1 MHDLRFVLA
10 GRKDPATSVISSGCY
25 REMPWTR
32 NGRRKVPFPIALEC
46 GTGQQ
51 AFEAKK
57 VLQLLAEDCNNKQD
71 LSVFLQAL
79 PHNVQ
84 LKELAISMERTS
96 GYFIVVLLGQIGG
109 IYLSRRRAASS
120 LSKSSAAVFRDVVLY
135 SSFIDAL
142 QGMMTFGDHLPGQF
156 YRGRSLPDGLR
167 SGHLIVGIRSAAV
180 EKSSEICIDA
190 SEVSF
195 IGLSYNADAK
205 SAIVNS
211 EPYHQS
217 PDLAYAVKFLASL
230 VSDCLVIFSLS
241 GGQNTSE
248 YLRHYSY
255 GTNMGHRKPWKRW
268 PRSTALQM
276 ALEPGHLMSTMT
288 HMGHW
293 KPWKEAGRYSAVFPN
308 RNQIIALIFYAPQR
322 FTFSTALYPSPF
334 MSSQSSQPSKES
346 LQRTRDHLK
355 RQIDELAAMFAMAR
369 PRDIGVPPSQRN
381 DKDLTA
387 VDWHDY
393 RSVLCMGKGQHIGNI
408 SRWLSA
414 CWNHRPGHFCDRF
427 GGFLTP
433 RLDPDLLSV
442 LEKLVVQYEATGCA
456 WGEEFLSEAERL
468 RIINSTLVYRPS
480 DFLSPEVKRVAAAAD
495 KKRQVIRSQPGIYVI
510 QAGAGLSH
518 PSAMSRS
525 QRLKDS
531 ARRVKEREEAA
542 VRAKEAAE
550 AREAKEAEEKRIW
563 KAEYDA
569 RMTRYLEG
577 QRAEARRIRQ
587 AATAAEKHTVID
599 LSELG
604 NDSDVDLDKLTDAQG
619 IIDVSNL

>member
-1 MHDLRFVLA
+1 MAFLKSRTARGLVFLCFHQVLLILVRTLTMGFKEA
-10 GRKDPATSVISSGCY
+10 KTQPLLLFHQAATE
-25 REMPWTR
+25 RL
-32 NGRRKVPFPIALEC
+32 PFPIALEC

-57 VLQLLAEDCNNKQD
+57 ILQLLAEDWNNKPD

-84 LKELAISMERTS
+84 LKELAISMECTS

-167 SGHLIVGIRSAAV
+167 SGHLIVGICSAAV

-205 SAIVNS
+205 SAIVNL

-230 VSDCLVIFSLS
+230 VSDCLDIRIPEALPIWD
-241 GGQNTSE
+241 N
-248 YLRHYSY
+248 Y
-255 GTNMGHRKPWKRW
+255 GTPE
-268 PRSTALQM
+268 T
-276 ALEPGHLMSTMT
+276 LE
-288 HMGHW
+288 
-293 KPWKEAGRYSAVFPN
+293 AV
-308 RNQIIALIFYAPQR
+308 A
-322 FTFSTALYPSPF
+322 T
-334 MSSQSSQPSKES
+334 
-346 LQRTRDHLK
+346 
-355 RQIDELAAMFAMAR
+355 IDELAVMFAMAR

-408 SRWLSA
+408 SHWLSA
-414 CWNHRPGHFCDRF
+414 CWNHRPGHFCNHF

-433 RLDPDLLSV
+433 RLNPELLV

-456 WGEEFLSEAERL
+456 WVGLIKGKGRGLKAATSTCTL
-468 RIINSTLVYRPS
+468 YTSTLQR
-480 DFLSPEVKRVAAAAD
+480 
-495 KKRQVIRSQPGIYVI
+495 GIPPYL
-510 QAGAGLSH
+510 AGNTF
-518 PSAMSRS
+518 
-525 QRLKDS
+525 QRG
-531 ARRVKEREEAA
+531 
-542 VRAKEAAE
+542 RAQKCP
-550 AREAKEAEEKRIW
+550 
-563 KAEYDA
+563 
-569 RMTRYLEG
+569 
-577 QRAEARRIRQ
+577 
-587 AATAAEKHTVID
+587 
-599 LSELG
+599 
-604 NDSDVDLDKLTDAQG
+604 
-619 IIDVSNL
+619 

>member
-1 MHDLRFVLA
+1 MAFLKSRTARGLVFLCFHQVLLILVRTLTMGFKEA
-10 GRKDPATSVISSGCY
+10 KTQPLLLFHQAATE
-25 REMPWTR
+25 RL
-32 NGRRKVPFPIALEC
+32 PFPIALEC

-57 VLQLLAEDCNNKQD
+57 ILQLLAEDWNNKPD

-84 LKELAISMERTS
+84 LKELAISMECTS

-156 YRGRSLPDGLR
+156 YRGRSLPDGLH
-167 SGHLIVGIRSAAV
+167 SGHLIVGICSAAV

-205 SAIVNS
+205 SAIVNL

-248 YLRHYSY
+248 YLRHYPY
-255 GTNMGHRKPWKRW
+255 GTTMGHRKPWKRW
-268 PRSTALQM
+268 PRSTTLQM

-293 KPWKEAGRYSAVFPN
+293 KPWKEAGRYSVVFPN
-308 RNQIIALIFYAPQR
+308 RNQIIVLIFYAPQR

-355 RQIDELAAMFAMAR
+355 RQIDELAVMFAMAR
-369 PRDIGVPPSQRN
+369 PQDIGVPPSQRN

-408 SRWLSA
+408 SHWLSA
-414 CWNHRPGHFCDRF
+414 CWNHRPGHFCNHF

-433 RLDPDLLSV
+433 RLNPELLV

-456 WGEEFLSEAERL
+456 WGKEFLSEAECL
-468 RIINSTLVYRPS
+468 RIINSTLIYRPS
-480 DFLSPEVKRVAAAAD
+480 DFLFPEVKRVAAAAD
-495 KKRQVIRSQPGIYVI
+495 KKRQVIQSQHSAFSDHATAGIYVI

-518 PSAMSRS
+518 PSAMSWS
-525 QRLKDS
+525 QRLK
-531 ARRVKEREEAA
+531 EHEEVA
-542 VRAKEAAE
+542 VQAKEAAE

-577 QRAEARRIRQ
+577 QRAEARQI
-587 AATAAEKHTVID
+587 
-599 LSELG
+599 
-604 NDSDVDLDKLTDAQG
+604 
-619 IIDVSNL
+619 